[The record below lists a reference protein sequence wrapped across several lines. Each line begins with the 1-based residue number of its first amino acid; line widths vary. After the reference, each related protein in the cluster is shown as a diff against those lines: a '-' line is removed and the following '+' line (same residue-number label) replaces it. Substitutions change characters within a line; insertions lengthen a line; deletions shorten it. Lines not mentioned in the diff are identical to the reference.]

1 MNVSL
6 CCLYKEGCLLSY
18 KSANKN
24 TCSFITEI
32 FSFEDKPTIS
42 RYSNRQKELI
52 FAAVYFPGGCSN
64 PSVTIRDDRSSVYLS
79 KSNHSSAESF
89 NVLEELLRKE
99 GSCFQV

>member
-6 CCLYKEGCLLSY
+6 SCSYKEGRLLSY
-18 KSANKN
+18 ESANKN
-24 TCSFITEI
+24 TCPFVTEI
-32 FSFEDKPTIS
+32 FSFEDKPAIP
-42 RYSNRQKELI
+42 RYSKCQKEHI
-52 FAAVYFPGGCSN
+52 VAAVYFPGGCSN
-64 PSVTIRDDRSSVYLS
+64 PFVTIRDDRSSVYLS